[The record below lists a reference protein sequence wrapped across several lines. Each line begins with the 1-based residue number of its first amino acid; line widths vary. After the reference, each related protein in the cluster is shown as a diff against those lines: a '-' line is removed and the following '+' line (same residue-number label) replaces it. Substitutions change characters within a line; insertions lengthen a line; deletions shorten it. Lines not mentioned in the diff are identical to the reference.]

1 MFEKF
6 ITKGHFQNIPYATS
20 LNAELRNP
28 QIANIIRIN
37 SLTEKITT
45 FMPRQKVH
53 LKGNANDIKN
63 RLNAEFECLYPTLF
77 PKTGYRGI
85 QGLTKEQY
93 QKVLALKKGDVVQ
106 DAGFA
111 YFSKYKNVA
120 TDFSNGL
127 NPILVKCKIPFWS
140 KISRMLT
147 FIPQYQNGVIVFK
160 KGEFLFPA
168 GSRFEVLK
176 NKTDKN
182 GIVKLVLKYLK

>member
-1 MFEKF
+1 MFKRF
-6 ITKGHFQNIPYATS
+6 TTYGHIQNIPYATS

-28 QIANIIRIN
+28 QIANLIRIN
-37 SLTEKITT
+37 SSIDNITT
-45 FMPRQKVH
+45 FIPRQKVH
-53 LKGNANDIKN
+53 LKGNANDIKK
-63 RLNAEFECLYPTLF
+63 RLNAEFEHLYPTLF
-77 PKTGYRGI
+77 PRTGYRGV

-93 QKVLALKKGDVVQ
+93 QKVLALKRGDVVQ

-111 YFSKYKNVA
+111 YFSKYKDVA

-140 KISRMLT
+140 KISRLLT
-147 FIPQYQNGVIVFK
+147 FIPQSQNGLIVFK

-176 NKTDKN
+176 NYTDKN